1 MRNLGRSHSS
11 IMPSSKASFL
21 FALVSFASVTAVACG
36 GSTSTST
43 DESSQSAVAAGGE
56 QCEATPAPTARC
68 AAACPFGYKGAAGTH
83 TCECCTGP
91 STNTDGGTSAEG
103 GSNPDAA
110 APCCDPA
117 TKPPPGREGV
127 WCCGDGEWIH
137 DFGAGDQ
144 AMSCA
149 DHKGAGNVCGGE
161 ACGGPPPNAR
171 CAGPCPNGFKQIDGE
186 PTCECCSQ

>member
-1 MRNLGRSHSS
+1 MISLRHACFSLV
-11 IMPSSKASFL
+11 
-21 FALVSFASVTAVACG
+21 ALVAIACG

-43 DESSQSAVAAGGE
+43 DESNSSASVAAAAE
-56 QCEATPAPTARC
+56 VCEATPAPTERC
-68 AAACPFGYKGAAGTH
+68 AAACPFGYKGAKGTY

-91 STNTDGGTSAEG
+91 TTADGGTTV
-103 GSNPDAA
+103 DAGPA
-110 APCCDPA
+110 ADAQAACCDPA
-117 TKPPPGREGV
+117 TEPPPGREGV
-127 WCCGDGEWIH
+127 WCCGDGSWIH

-149 DHKGAGNVCGGE
+149 DHAGAGNVCGAAE
-161 ACGGPPPNAR
+161 VCGGPPPNAR